1 MAYVAGWDGG
11 GSKTAAVCLD
21 LAGAQLMRE
30 SFGPLNPNGTES
42 SAIEKTIRST
52 LGAMGK
58 LPGGLS
64 ACRYLTVGAAGVS
77 NPKVTELISSLI
89 RKSGYTGPLNIV
101 GDHEILLY
109 GAVGR
114 EGAVLIAGTGSV
126 CIGRNAQ
133 GHMQRSGGLGY
144 LIGDEG
150 SGYWIG
156 LKVLCAVTRSLDG
169 RGPETLMTAPLLET
183 LQCDSLR
190 GIIGQV
196 YGGELDKSK
205 IAALSRLLIAAI
217 RQKDETAL
225 DIARSA
231 ADELCLLA
239 GTVVASLGLED
250 RCLALSGGLLSSES
264 SPLYLPVVE
273 RIQRLYPA
281 LQIISPRTD
290 AAKGAALIA
299 LDLLN
304 S

>member
-1 MAYVAGWDGG
+1 MAYTAGWDGG

-21 LAGAQLMRE
+21 LKGAQLMRE
-30 SFGPLNPNGTES
+30 SFGPLNPNGAES
-42 SAIEKTIRST
+42 SAIEKTIHSA
-52 LGAMGK
+52 LDAMDM

-64 ACRYLTVGAAGVS
+64 ACRHLTVGAAGVS
-77 NPKVTELISSLI
+77 NPKVAELISSLI
-89 RKSGYTGPLNIV
+89 RKSGYTGSLNIV

-126 CIGRNAQ
+126 CIGRNTQ
-133 GHMQRSGGLGY
+133 GQTYRSGGLGY

-156 LKVLCAVTRSLDG
+156 LKILCAVTRSLDG
-169 RGPETLMTAPLLET
+169 RGPKTLMTPPLLAA

-196 YGGELDKSK
+196 YGGELDKTR
-205 IAALSRLLIAAI
+205 IAALSHLLAAALE
-217 RQKDETAL
+217 QKDTAAL
-225 DIARSA
+225 DIAFAA
-231 ADELCLLA
+231 ADELCQLA

-250 RCLALSGGLLSSES
+250 GYLAFSGGLLSES
-264 SPLYLPVVE
+264 SPLRAPVME
-273 RIQRLYPA
+273 RIQRRHPE

-290 AAKGAALIA
+290 AAQGAALMA
-299 LDLLN
+299 LEFIN
-304 S
+304 R

>member
-52 LGAMGK
+52 LGAMDK

-77 NPKVTELISSLI
+77 NPKAAYLISSLI
-89 RKSGYTGPLNIV
+89 RKSGYKGPLDIV
-101 GDHEILLY
+101 GDHEILLH

-114 EGAVLIAGTGSV
+114 EGAVLIAGTGSI
-126 CIGRNAQ
+126 CIGRNAS
-133 GHMQRSGGLGY
+133 GRTHRSGGLGY

-156 LKVLCAVTRSLDG
+156 LKILSAAARSLDG
-169 RGPETLMTAPLLET
+169 RGPETLMTPPLLEA
-183 LQCDSLR
+183 LQCGSLKD
-190 GIIGQV
+190 IIGRI
-196 YGGELDKSK
+196 YDGDFDKSK
-205 IAALSRLLIAAI
+205 IAALSRLLMDALAQNDGAALEIAKA
-217 RQKDETAL
+217 
-225 DIARSA
+225 A

-239 GTVVASLGLED
+239 GTVIAPLSLGD
-250 RCLALSGGLLSSES
+250 KCLALSGGLLSES
-264 SPLYLPVVE
+264 SPLRQLVTE
-273 RIQRLYPA
+273 RLQRRFPA
-281 LQIISPRTD
+281 LQIISPRAD
-290 AAKGAALIA
+290 AAQGAALMA
-299 LDLLN
+299 LDFLN
-304 S
+304 G

>member
-42 SAIEKTIRST
+42 SAVEKTIRST
-52 LGAMGK
+52 LDAMDK

-77 NPKVTELISSLI
+77 NPKAAYLISSLI
-89 RKSGYTGPLNIV
+89 RKSGYKGPLDIV

-114 EGAVLIAGTGSV
+114 EGAVLIAGTGSI
-126 CIGRNAQ
+126 CIGRNAL
-133 GHMQRSGGLGY
+133 GKTHRSGGLGY

-156 LKVLCAVTRSLDG
+156 LKILSEAARSLDG
-169 RGPETLMTAPLLET
+169 RGPETLMTPPLLEE
-183 LQCDSLR
+183 LQCGNLKD
-190 GIIGQV
+190 IIGRI
-196 YGGELDKSK
+196 YGGDFDKSK
-205 IAALSRLLIAAI
+205 IAALSRLLTHALV
-217 RQKDETAL
+217 QNDKTAL
-225 DIARSA
+225 EIAKAA

-239 GTVVASLGLED
+239 GTVIEPLSLED
-250 RCLALSGGLLSSES
+250 KCLALSGGLLSES
-264 SPLYLPVVE
+264 SPLRLPVAE
-273 RIQRLYPA
+273 RLQRIFPA
-281 LQIISPRTD
+281 LQIISPRAD
-290 AAKGAALIA
+290 AAQGAALMA
-299 LDLLN
+299 LDLLKG
-304 S
+304 